1 LLVSWEKSDSIGLYT
16 NFGKDSAYYYLKKS
30 VSKQGEKIYWQTFGE
45 SGEIKKHLKSFK
57 FYKFVHKDVFPEKT
71 SEFLMPPPGS
81 NLVSILTH
89 SKELREIANNIFSK
103 FGFKLAIRPRENKL
117 EIQRELEEGVII
129 GFPYSLISDTL
140 QRIVFYL
147 AAIYTNRNS
156 VVAMEEPEAHAFPY
170 YTKYLAERVAMDRNN
185 NQYFITTHNPYFL
198 LSILEKSSKDDVAV
212 FITYFENYQTKVKS
226 MSQKEIEEVLSLGMD
241 IFFNIERFL
250 EGSD

>member
-1 LLVSWEKSDSIGLYT
+1 MQGINIFIGEPNTGKSNILEVIGLISAIGFKEEDTKNFVRFENFSNLFYDEITDENIEVKLNDSKLLVSWEKSDSIGLYT

-71 SEFLMPPPGS
+71 SEFLMPPHGS

-147 AAIYTNRNS
+147 AAGNKSEVCKR
-156 VVAMEEPEAHAFPY
+156 
-170 YTKYLAERVAMDRNN
+170 
-185 NQYFITTHNPYFL
+185 
-198 LSILEKSSKDDVAV
+198 LEKSVDSWH
-212 FITYFENYQTKVKS
+212 
-226 MSQKEIEEVLSLGMD
+226 G
-241 IFFNIERFL
+241 
-250 EGSD
+250 G